1 MPKYLPKKSKLIVI
15 SDTAMSGIPDKIA
28 AFEPVVRE
36 IDRLSEGFKSV
47 DWLGYRWY
55 TSSPV
60 NHKIPSS
67 KILNMIGVHATGGN
81 TFKEKVSVLI
91 HLPEYLSKINYLIKK
106 NNIVY
111 TRGPSVPALLVIL
124 LSFFIKNKIYLHKY
138 AGGWDL
144 KSVPFSYS
152 FQRWLLKKQKRGYV
166 LVSSAVLND
175 FRHLVCLPNP
185 CLEKKEIEIGCSA
198 MKSKIYSNG
207 LRICFVG
214 NCGFYKGIFDVL
226 DILNILADQNKL
238 ANCTIAG
245 LSDENE
251 LRSHLNHRANK
262 LTAIVGVLARAA
274 LNKVYADSHFI
285 LLPSRSEGFP
295 KVLAEAAAFGCIPV
309 ASKLPGFDKIINSN
323 VNGILLEKI
332 QPEKIAEELLV
343 AWSDNRKMKKM
354 ANQAHLWSKQFTYN
368 HFLHNINHLLR
379 KR

>member
-55 TSSPV
+55 SSSPV

-67 KILNMIGVHATGGN
+67 KILSMIGVHATGGN

-166 LVSSAVLND
+166 LVSSTVLND
-175 FRHLVCLPNP
+175 YRHIVCLPNP
-185 CLEKKEIEIGCSA
+185 CLEKKEIQTGCSA

-226 DILNILADQNKL
+226 DIDMGADTNRTVVTFIGNPNI
-238 ANCTIAG
+238 I
-245 LSDENE
+245 S
-251 LRSHLNHRANK
+251 
-262 LTAIVGVLARAA
+262 
-274 LNKVYADSHFI
+274 
-285 LLPSRSEGFP
+285 
-295 KVLAEAAAFGCIPV
+295 EAAFQGVKRASELIDMRTHEGTHPRMGATDVCPFIPV
-309 ASKLPGFDKIINSN
+309 ANVSMDDCIEIAKKTAQRVGTELNIPVYLYELATLFHAYWNLGRDNSDYRFIKNNNPASNTKLIILKSISFVIKSGMNLIGVSTPN
-323 VNGILLEKI
+323 
-332 QPEKIAEELLV
+332 
-343 AWSDNRKMKKM
+343 KM
-354 ANQAHLWSKQFTYN
+354 
-368 HFLHNINHLLR
+368 
-379 KR
+379 